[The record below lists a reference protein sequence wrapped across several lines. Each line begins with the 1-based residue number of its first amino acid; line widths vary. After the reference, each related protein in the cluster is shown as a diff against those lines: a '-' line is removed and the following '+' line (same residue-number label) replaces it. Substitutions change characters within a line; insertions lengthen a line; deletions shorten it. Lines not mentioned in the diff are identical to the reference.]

1 MGKEL
6 CSKMKEKE
14 LEGATDASLP
24 QRDRGCRLL
33 LCIAGTNSEKQQVAW
48 HMHALFL
55 VLISRGFIGNL
66 L

>member
-1 MGKEL
+1 ML
-6 CSKMKEKE
+6 VC
-14 LEGATDASLP
+14 P
-24 QRDRGCRLL
+24 PRDRGCSLL

-55 VLISRGFIGNL
+55 VLISYGFIGNL